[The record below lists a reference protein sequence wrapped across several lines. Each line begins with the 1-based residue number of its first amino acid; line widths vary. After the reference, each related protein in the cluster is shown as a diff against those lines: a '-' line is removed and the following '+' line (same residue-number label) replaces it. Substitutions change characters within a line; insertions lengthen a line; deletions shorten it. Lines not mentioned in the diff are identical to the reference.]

1 MMSDTGTERTLATK
15 VTSPIQGYDRGTGNL
30 HEGVENLGRERTLSV
45 GQSVKGKG
53 GNERKSAQP
62 TTIVV
67 IEQWI
72 CFVLGLVC
80 MAFGMWGICMT
91 PEPDALSVYIAWLGS
106 LYVPTLR
113 VTAVVCVGLGL
124 TLIRRGWAHL
134 WLFFDFQQLEDYSD
148 LLAGTGVSRRS
159 ISPARRTVLVSTCNG
174 WGATMKTKMKEDLE
188 DIPAAYLLCVVL
200 AIIAIVAGAV
210 AAVIRLF

>member
-1 MMSDTGTERTLATK
+1 MMPGTGTERTLATK
-15 VTSPIQGYDRGTGNL
+15 VTSPIKGYDRGTRNP
-30 HEGVENLGRERTLSV
+30 HEDVENLGRERTLSARQ
-45 GQSVKGKG
+45 GVKGKG

-106 LYVPTLR
+106 FYVPTLR
-113 VTAVVCVGLGL
+113 VTAFVCVGLGL

-134 WLFFDFQQLEDYSD
+134 
-148 LLAGTGVSRRS
+148 
-159 ISPARRTVLVSTCNG
+159 
-174 WGATMKTKMKEDLE
+174 
-188 DIPAAYLLCVVL
+188 
-200 AIIAIVAGAV
+200 
-210 AAVIRLF
+210 